1 VIASHCKAG
10 IKLRDSIEV
19 FTGEGK
25 MRKAVD
31 PNVQYC
37 ADLKA
42 LREQELMLANMLE
55 FQAEITT
62 FTESM
67 NFH

>member
-1 VIASHCKAG
+1 
-10 IKLRDSIEV
+10 
-19 FTGEGK
+19 
-25 MRKAVD
+25 MRKAVEH
-31 PNVQYC
+31 NTQYH